1 MAHDLHDRTGGPAVW
16 GDPLV
21 DQRLA
26 RLAARRTPTPPPPPG
41 GPAPSSAAR
50 TSAAPKQTRRRHAA
64 KGSRA
69 VALAVSVVTTGGL
82 SAYFAYVDGSSSVSA
97 GGVPTSADAATNAA
111 IAPTATTAT
120 NATNAAT
127 AATAAAAATAS
138 GSSGVGTAGAATTI
152 ATTNGSTGLADGTFV
167 GETATNRW
175 GPVQVQVTISNGE
188 VTDVTALQT
197 PDSKRKSVQI
207 NDYATPILR
216 QEALTAQT
224 AEIDTVSGATYTSVG
239 YAQSL
244 QSALDTARAQAVG

>member
-41 GPAPSSAAR
+41 GPAPSSPAR

-97 GGVPTSADAATNAA
+97 GGVPTSADAATTAA
-111 IAPTATTAT
+111 IAPTATTA
-120 NATNAAT
+120 AT
-127 AATAAAAATAS
+127 AA

>member
-41 GPAPSSAAR
+41 GPAPPSAAR
-50 TSAAPKQTRRRHAA
+50 TGATPKKARRRHAA

-111 IAPTATTAT
+111 IAPTATTA
-120 NATNAAT
+120 
-127 AATAAAAATAS
+127 AAAATAA
-138 GSSGVGTAGAATTI
+138 GSSGVGTAGAATTM